1 MTRFHPSIIGLILI
15 AGVWFLGCETD
26 GTQAD
31 TAFPTGD
38 AVVQQ
43 AGLTPWSP
51 GAGTTAV
58 PTYGKTCRLATENN
72 AQYPSNNAPDDSFQL
87 SASNDG
93 ATLTVVVNTA
103 NGQVLNAQ
111 VSLTRGLK
119 DKSFRQATG
128 QASWGLAGQSGTVV
142 DGTAC
147 FPERLK
153 EGTATPLEFSLIL
166 DDGLG
171 TYHSVSGH
179 ATVPG
184 SAISTAPSTQVN
196 AMTLDIGLD

>member
-1 MTRFHPSIIGLILI
+1 MTNFHSSIVGLLLVT
-15 AGVWFLGCETD
+15 GVCFAGCEADST
-26 GTQAD
+26 GAD
-31 TAFPTGD
+31 TSFPTGD
-38 AVVQQ
+38 AASQQ
-43 AGLTPWSP
+43 AGLTPWNP

-58 PTYGKTCRLATENN
+58 PTFGKTCRLTTENN
-72 AQYPSNNAPDDSFQL
+72 AQYPSNNEPDDSFQL

-93 ATLTVVVNTA
+93 ATLNIMVNA
-103 NGQVLNAQ
+103 SNGQVLNAQ
-111 VSLTRGLK
+111 VTLTRGLK

-147 FPERLK
+147 FPERLAD
-153 EGTATPLEFSLIL
+153 GATTEVEFSLIL

-184 SAISTAPSTQVN
+184 SSISTSPSTQVN
-196 AMTLDIGLD
+196 ALALDIGLD